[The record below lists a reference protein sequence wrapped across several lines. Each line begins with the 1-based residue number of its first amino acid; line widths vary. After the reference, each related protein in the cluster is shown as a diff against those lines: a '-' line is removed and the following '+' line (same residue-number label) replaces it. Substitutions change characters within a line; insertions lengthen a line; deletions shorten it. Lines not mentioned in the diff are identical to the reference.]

1 MRIEPTSAPQRVYT
15 CNDDDFNMY
24 GRSRGYN
31 REGKNR
37 QLRDIFLIERKMN
50 VQSRK
55 LMQVYAPG

>member
-24 GRSRGYN
+24 GRSREYN
-31 REGKNR
+31 KEGKNR
-37 QLRDIFLIERKMN
+37 LN